1 MSAATAATATSA
13 PVTGTRQQPSRP
25 LAAGPRTQQQQQPY
39 PHAHNYHKSP
49 SHSSTFH
56 SPAFLATL
64 GPSYADEGPL
74 DDRDELRSLLAH
86 AATYKPSVA
95 GSSPRAKPLA
105 HSSTSAAAAGGDAAA
120 VAAQGNGVA
129 PGSPQGGSA
138 AAARAGAAAA
148 TVLVKTPRW
157 GKASSMVGNGA
168 SSGAKRGAAAARGG
182 AGAGAGGGDS
192 GRIKSPE
199 SILGLREIGLEGWNA
214 TSRHWERTHSDE

>member
-1 MSAATAATATSA
+1 MANAAATATSA
-13 PVTGTRQQPSRP
+13 PVPGARQQPSRP
-25 LAAGPRTQQQQQPY
+25 LAAAPRTQQQQPY
-39 PHAHNYHKSP
+39 PHAHNYYRSP

-74 DDRDELRSLLAH
+74 DDRDEFRSLLVH
-86 AATYKPSVA
+86 AATYKPCVA

-105 HSSTSAAAAGGDAAA
+105 HSSTSAAAAGKDLAD
-120 VAAQGNGVA
+120 VAAEGNGFA
-129 PGSPQGGSA
+129 PGSPQGGT
-138 AAARAGAAAA
+138 ARSVGA

-157 GKASSMVGNGA
+157 GKASSTVGSGG
-168 SSGAKRGAAAARGG
+168 SSGAKGPGAAGAG